1 MAVVI
6 PVLDE
11 AAHLPG
17 LLADLESQD
26 LPSSDYDVLVLDGG
40 STDGT
45 RALLDA
51 HRPANGHAFSV
62 IDNPGRTVPHARNLA
77 MKHLSDD
84 VELLV
89 ELIGHLR
96 IEADHLSS
104 RRRAW
109 AAGVDRHAETLVA
122 MGVCV
127 LGPTTPSSTVEG
139 WVDGALRSRIGRGG
153 GQFASF
159 SEAGPTKVPAFATHR
174 RTSVEAIGGW
184 NTDFA
189 TSQDSDL
196 SMRLLES
203 GGIIE
208 RDPTVTVRMHRR
220 TTLLGHWRMAIR
232 YGYWRGRLLRVHP
245 GRADPREFA
254 PMFGA
259 VLCGVL
265 ALTVPDG
272 VAYPIIAYLAV
283 LLAAGLG
290 SVVHSRRISGVLGVP
305 LCLVML
311 HTGFTLG
318 LLRSLFLG
326 PPRKRDR

>member
-1 MAVVI
+1 
-6 PVLDE
+6 
-11 AAHLPG
+11 
-17 LLADLESQD
+17 LESQD
-26 LPSSDYDVLVLDGG
+26 LSASDYEVIVLDGG

-51 HRPANGHAFSV
+51 HRPTNGHAFAV
-62 IDNPGRTVPHARNLA
+62 VDNPQRTVPHARNLA
-77 MKHLSDD
+77 MQHLSDD

-89 ELIGHLR
+89 ELIGHVR

-109 AAGVDRHAETLVA
+109 ASGLDRHAEALVA
-122 MGVCV
+122 MGVRV
-127 LGPTTPSSTVEG
+127 LGPATPATAVEG
-139 WVDGALRSRIGRGG
+139 WVDGALRSRFGRGG

-159 SEAGPTKVPAFATHR
+159 SEPGRTKVPAFATHR
-174 RTSVEAIGGW
+174 RTSVEAAGGW
-184 NTDFA
+184 NAEFV

-196 SMRLLES
+196 SMRLLDM
-203 GGIIE
+203 GGVIE
-208 RDPTVTVRMHRR
+208 RDPSVTVRMHRR
-220 TTLLGHWRMAIR
+220 TSLVGHWRMAVR
-232 YGYWRGRLLRVHP
+232 YGYWRGRLLRAHP

-259 VLCGVL
+259 ILCGVL
-265 ALTVPDG
+265 ALTASEY
-272 VAYPIIAYLAV
+272 VAYPVLAYLAV
-283 LLAAGLG
+283 LFAAGLG
-290 SVVHSRRISGVLGVP
+290 SAAHSRRITGLLGVP
-305 LCLVML
+305 LCLLML

>member
-1 MAVVI
+1 MAVVV

-11 AAHLPG
+11 VTHLPG
-17 LLADLESQD
+17 LLADLEGQD
-26 LPSSDYDVLVLDGG
+26 LPASEYDVIVLDGG

-51 HRPANGHAFSV
+51 HRPNNGHAFSV
-62 IDNPGRTVPHARNLA
+62 IDNPERTVPHARNLA
-77 MKHLSDD
+77 LKHLSSD
-84 VELLV
+84 VDLLV
-89 ELIGHLR
+89 ELIGHVR

-109 AAGVDRHAETLVA
+109 ASGEDRHADALVA
-122 MGVCV
+122 MGVRV
-127 LGPTTPSSTVEG
+127 LGPTTPASTVEG
-139 WVDGALRSRIGRGG
+139 WVDGALTSRFGRGG

-159 SEAGPTKVPAFATHR
+159 SVAGRTKVPAFATHR

-184 NTDFA
+184 NTDFV

-196 SMRLLES
+196 SMRLLDS
-203 GGIIE
+203 GGVIE
-208 RDPTVTVRMHRR
+208 RDPNVTVRMHRR
-220 TTLLGHWRMAIR
+220 TSLVGHWRMAVR
-232 YGYWRGRLLRVHP
+232 YGYWRGRLLRAHP

-254 PMFGA
+254 PLLGA
-259 VLCGVL
+259 FLCGVL
-265 ALTVPDG
+265 GLTVPAY
-272 VAYPIIAYLAV
+272 VAYPVLAYLSV
-283 LLAAGLG
+283 LLAAGIG
-290 SVVHSRRISGVLGVP
+290 AMVHTRRITAVLGVP

-318 LLRSLFLG
+318 LLRSLVLG

>member
-26 LPSSDYDVLVLDGG
+26 LPASDYDVIVLDGG

-51 HRPANGHAFSV
+51 HRPNNGHAFRV
-62 IDNPGRTVPHARNLA
+62 IDNPERTVPHARNLA

-89 ELIGHLR
+89 ELIGHVR
-96 IEADHLSS
+96 IEAEHLSS

-109 AAGVDRHAETLVA
+109 ASGVDRHAEALVA
-122 MGVCV
+122 MGVRV
-127 LGPTTPSSTVEG
+127 LGPSTPSSAVEG

-159 SEAGPTKVPAFATHR
+159 SETGRTKVPAFATHR
-174 RTSVEAIGGW
+174 RTSVEAVGGW
-184 NTDFA
+184 DTDFV

-196 SMRLLES
+196 SMRLLDA
-203 GGIIE
+203 GGVIE
-208 RDPTVTVRMHRR
+208 RDPTVTVQMHRR
-220 TTLLGHWRMAIR
+220 TSLVGHWRMAVR
-232 YGYWRGRLLRVHP
+232 YGYWRGRLLRAHP

-254 PMFGA
+254 PLFGA
-259 VLCGVL
+259 ILCGVL
-265 ALTVPDG
+265 ALTAPAY
-272 VAYPIIAYLAV
+272 VAYPVLAYLAV

-290 SVVHSRRISGVLGVP
+290 SMVQSGRITGLVGVP
-305 LCLVML
+305 ICLVML

-318 LLRSLFLG
+318 MFRSLFLG

>member
-11 AAHLPG
+11 AAHLPH

-26 LPSSDYDVLVLDGG
+26 MPSSDYDVLVLDGG

-51 HRPANGHAFSV
+51 HQPANGHAFCV
-62 IDNPGRTVPHARNLA
+62 IENPDRTVPYARNLA
-77 MKHLSDD
+77 MRHLSDD

-109 AAGVDRHAETLVA
+109 VAGVDRHSEALVA
-122 MGVCV
+122 MGVRV

-139 WVDGALRSRIGRGG
+139 WVDGALRSPIGRGG

-159 SEAGPTKVPAFATHR
+159 SEVGRTKVPAFATHR
-174 RTSVEAIGGW
+174 RTSVEAVGGW
-184 NTDFA
+184 KTDFA

-196 SMRLLES
+196 SMRLIDS
-203 GGIIE
+203 GGVIE

-220 TTLLGHWRMAIR
+220 TSLVGHWRMAVR
-232 YGYWRGRLLRVHP
+232 YGYWRGRLLRAHP
-245 GRADPREFA
+245 RRADPREFA

-265 ALTVPDG
+265 ALTVPDF
-272 VAYPIIAYLAV
+272 VIYPVLAYLAV

-290 SVVHSRRISGVLGVP
+290 SVVHSSRITASFGVP

-318 LLRSLFLG
+318 LLRSLFSG